1 MLAIDNMQSIFF
13 VNSYS
18 KVRFVALYFLIISF
32 PSWGVFIWGTNIM
45 FLIFFVSS
53 LVFCIWSFFKLPKVI
68 AKRILKI
75 TLSSDEGVL
84 IECEKPYLFAKKDNP
99 IQIPWSEIKSYIHSD
114 SNVFST
120 FFICLKNGKKV
131 KFHTVYF
138 DDKDDY
144 DDFYIWNFPKYVSEY
159 NKNSGTETPIIEEIS
174 LFQRLTKNKVFAI
187 SIYFL
192 ITVATVA
199 VIFCK
204 ADLSKKLYTL
214 GMIAP
219 LVWVARQLN
228 IKGEKEGEEIFEKE
242 VEKERKRIEKR
253 QKHKK
258 Q

>member
-1 MLAIDNMQSIFF
+1 
-13 VNSYS
+13 
-18 KVRFVALYFLIISF
+18 
-32 PSWGVFIWGTNIM
+32 
-45 FLIFFVSS
+45 
-53 LVFCIWSFFKLPKVI
+53 
-68 AKRILKI
+68 
-75 TLSSDEGVL
+75 
-84 IECEKPYLFAKKDNP
+84 
-99 IQIPWSEIKSYIHSD
+99 
-114 SNVFST
+114 VFST
-120 FFICLKNGKKV
+120 FFIYLKNGKKV

-144 DDFYIWNFPKYVSEY
+144 DDFYIWNFPKYVNEY

-174 LFQRLTKNKVFAI
+174 LFQRLTKNKFFAI

-192 ITVATVA
+192 IAVATVA

-228 IKGEKEGEEIFEKE
+228 VKGEKEGEEIFEKE